1 MGNEE
6 QSLLLFKNK
15 NENSIQT
22 NLEIKSRKIYKRLK
36 SSPITF
42 NQLNLNLHLVKYI
55 NKFSETNLKDICKN
69 STTKQPIK
77 RKSKDDYNL
86 KNSLNNIENKKVS
99 FLLFF
104 NEEIKKTKARSLS
117 AAKSQQNKNIFGNIL
132 KQNKKKENQLKAYI
146 QNNNELLMSEE
157 EFKTVYQ
164 LLKRTVKK
172 NKFPVKE
179 PVAITLGGQ
188 PGAGKSNIYHIARK
202 RFSNNIVELD
212 CDAFRVYHPYYKEI
226 KNIFGKD
233 DAIKT
238 NPFVFKAVDLLI
250 EELSNEKYNLIM
262 ESSLNSPNSA
272 LDNGKNL
279 PPKGY
284 KVELQIMA
292 TPKQISWQGTID
304 RYNKELKNG
313 GSPRAVS
320 KEFHDKVVQNICKSL
335 DTVKKSGL
343 MSNILIYDRN
353 KNCLYDMKKD
363 KNIDPCLLLYCIING
378 LFISDK
384 FYMLMAYFIHNC
396 KKVF

>member
-6 QSLLLFKNK
+6 QSLVLSKNK
-15 NENSIQT
+15 NENSKQT
-22 NLEIKSRKIYKRLK
+22 NLEIKFRKIYKRLK

-42 NQLNLNLHLVKYI
+42 SQLNLNLHLIKYI
-55 NKFSETNLKDICKN
+55 NKFSETYLKDICKN
-69 STTKQPIK
+69 STTKQQIK
-77 RKSKDDYNL
+77 RKSKDDYNI
-86 KNSLNNIENKKVS
+86 KNSLNNIENKNNS

-104 NEEIKKTKARSLS
+104 NEENKKTRSLS
-117 AAKSQQNKNIFGNIL
+117 VTKSQKNFNIFRNIL

-146 QNNNELLMSEE
+146 QNNNELLMSED
-157 EFKTVYQ
+157 EFKIVYQ
-164 LLKRTVKK
+164 LLKRTVTK

-188 PGAGKSNIYHIARK
+188 PGAGKSNIYYIARK

-212 CDAFRVYHPYYKEI
+212 CDSFRVYHPYYKEI

-250 EELSNEKYNLIM
+250 NELSDEKYNLII

-320 KEFHDKVVQNICKSL
+320 KEFHDTVVQNICKSL

-363 KNIDPCLLLYCIING
+363 KNIDPCLLLYYIING
-378 LFISDK
+378 LIINYK
-384 FYMLMAYFIHNC
+384 FFMLMAYFIHNC